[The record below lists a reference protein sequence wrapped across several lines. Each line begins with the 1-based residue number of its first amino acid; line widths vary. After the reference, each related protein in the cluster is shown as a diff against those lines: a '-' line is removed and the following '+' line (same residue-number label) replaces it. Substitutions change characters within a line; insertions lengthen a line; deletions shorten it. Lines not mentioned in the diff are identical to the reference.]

1 MLLRKPIVAFLVVF
15 SIITSFSALAAEK
28 TPSHEELKQIQEQL
42 KGVKK
47 KVKESARQEKSVLT
61 DLEKINRSLE
71 AKKTEV
77 KKLEGKLG
85 QVGQEMTATQSEME
99 SYRAKVR
106 GKESDLAGRLREMYK
121 TRRAGGEWVLLLSG
135 DYGSM
140 LRRYKYLTAI
150 SERDRSMVQG
160 YEESISELTKNKEKL
175 VVQKESFNKIK
186 VARDTEAV
194 RVQAEEQNKKEL
206 LESIRKQK
214 SSYEAMARNLEEQ
227 SRRMQDL
234 MRKLEAQAR
243 SKKNVRPLP
252 KNIPALTGGLDWPV
266 TGTVVS
272 YFGKQ
277 KHPVYD
283 TYIYKKGIEIE
294 APAGSEVRAVEAGQ
308 VAFANFFK
316 GLGLIAILRHGGEY
330 YTVYAHLANLRV
342 KAGEKVNKGQPIA
355 ALGDAGPSGSS
366 LYFEVRKGSEA
377 IDPLIWLKRK

>member
-1 MLLRKPIVAFLVVF
+1 MLPCKPIAALLVVL
-15 SIITSFSALAAEK
+15 SVITGSLALAAEK

-47 KVKESARQEKSVLT
+47 KVKESARQEKNVLT
-61 DLEKINRSLE
+61 DLEKINQSLE

-85 QVGQEMTATQSEME
+85 QVGQQMNATQSEME
-99 SYRAKVR
+99 NYREKVQ
-106 GKESDLAGRLREMYK
+106 GKQSDLAARLREMYK
-121 TRRAGGEWVLLLSG
+121 TRRAGGEWVILLSG

-150 SERDRSMVQG
+150 SERDQSMVQG
-160 YEESISELTKNKEKL
+160 YEESIDELTKNKEKL
-175 VVQKESFNKIK
+175 AVQKESFNKIK

-194 RVQAEEQNKKEL
+194 KVQAQEQNKKEL

-243 SKKNVRPLP
+243 SKKNVRALP

-272 YFGKQ
+272 FFGKQ

-283 TYIYKKGIEIE
+283 TYIYKKGIEIA

-330 YTVYAHLANLRV
+330 YTVYAHLTNLKV

-377 IDPLIWLKRK
+377 IDPLMWLKRK

>member
-1 MLLRKPIVAFLVVF
+1 MLLCKPIVAFLVVF
-15 SIITSFSALAAEK
+15 SIITSFSAFAAEK

-85 QVGQEMTATQSEME
+85 QVGREMTATQSEME

-160 YEESISELTKNKEKL
+160 YEESIER
-175 VVQKESFNKIK
+175 
-186 VARDTEAV
+186 A
-194 RVQAEEQNKKEL
+194 
-206 LESIRKQK
+206 
-214 SSYEAMARNLEEQ
+214 
-227 SRRMQDL
+227 
-234 MRKLEAQAR
+234 
-243 SKKNVRPLP
+243 
-252 KNIPALTGGLDWPV
+252 
-266 TGTVVS
+266 
-272 YFGKQ
+272 
-277 KHPVYD
+277 
-283 TYIYKKGIEIE
+283 YKK
-294 APAGSEVRAVEAGQ
+294 
-308 VAFANFFK
+308 
-316 GLGLIAILRHGGEY
+316 
-330 YTVYAHLANLRV
+330 
-342 KAGEKVNKGQPIA
+342 
-355 ALGDAGPSGSS
+355 
-366 LYFEVRKGSEA
+366 
-377 IDPLIWLKRK
+377 

>member
-1 MLLRKPIVAFLVVF
+1 MLPWKPIAALLVVL
-15 SIITSFSALAAEK
+15 SVITGPLALAAEK

-47 KVKESARQEKSVLT
+47 KVKESARQEKNVLT

-85 QVGQEMTATQSEME
+85 QVGREMTATQSEME
-99 SYRAKVR
+99 DYRAKVQA
-106 GKESDLAGRLREMYK
+106 KQSDLAVRLRDMYK

-150 SERDRSMVQG
+150 SERDQSMVQG
-160 YEESISELTKNKEKL
+160 YEESIDELTKNKE
-175 VVQKESFNKIK
+175 IK
-186 VARDTEAV
+186 TARDTEAV
-194 RVQAEEQNKKEL
+194 KVQAQEQNKKEL

-234 MRKLEAQAR
+234 MRKLEAEAR
-243 SKKNVRPLP
+243 SKKNARPLP

-272 YFGKQ
+272 FFGKQ

-283 TYIYKKGIEIE
+283 TYIYKKGIEIA

-330 YTVYAHLANLRV
+330 YTVYAHLTNLKV

-355 ALGDAGPSGSS
+355 VLGDAGPSGSS

-377 IDPLIWLKRK
+377 IDPLQWLKRK

>member
-1 MLLRKPIVAFLVVF
+1 MLLSKPIVAFLIVF
-15 SIITSFSALAAEK
+15 SMITSYSAFAAEK

-71 AKKTEV
+71 TKKTEV

-85 QVGQEMTATQSEME
+85 QVGREMTATQSEME
-99 SYRAKVR
+99 RYRAKVR
-106 GKESDLAGRLREMYK
+106 V
-121 TRRAGGEWVLLLSG
+121 RRAIWRAGSGRCTRPGGRAASG
-135 DYGSM
+135 CFFCPGT
-140 LRRYKYLTAI
+140 TAQCSAGINI
-150 SERDRSMVQG
+150 SPRFPSGTRSMVQG
-160 YEESISELTKNKEKL
+160 YEESIDELTKNKEKL
-175 VVQKESFNKIK
+175 ADQKESFNKIK

-194 RVQAEEQNKKEL
+194 KVQAEEENKKEL

-214 SSYEAMARNLEEQ
+214 TSYEAMARNLEEQ

-234 MRKLEAQAR
+234 MRKLEAEAR

-283 TYIYKKGIEIE
+283 TYIYKKGIEIA

-330 YTVYAHLANLRV
+330 YTVYAHLTNLKV

-377 IDPLIWLKRK
+377 IDPLMWLKRK